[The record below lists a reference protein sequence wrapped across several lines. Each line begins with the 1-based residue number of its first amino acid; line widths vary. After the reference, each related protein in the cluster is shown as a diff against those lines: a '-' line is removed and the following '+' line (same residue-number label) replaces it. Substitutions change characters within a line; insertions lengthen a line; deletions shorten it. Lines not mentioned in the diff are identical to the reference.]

1 MSEKR
6 LEFDETQAEIYEHAA
21 RELAGFVEKTGR
33 SVRVLGVSPPERKLL
48 HTGLNDRADVA
59 NTSEGFGLFRYVRL
73 DAQQDAAVEADEA
86 SAVSEEAPEE

>member
-1 MSEKR
+1 MSGKR
-6 LEFDETQAEIYEHAA
+6 LEFDETQAEVYEHAA

-73 DAQQDAAVEADEA
+73 DVQRVASVEEDETDPDMG
-86 SAVSEEAPEE
+86 EGPEE